1 LFADREQ
8 WKIDLRLVH
17 AKQQTQLQAI
27 QQEIESG
34 TQNRQRVDN
43 TLGALVHP
51 PGSSGNRSMAIEA
64 ISARVASQSGH
75 VIARERQTGVINQH
89 IPQQPAR
96 LPASIAPEIVM
107 NNIQRGQRQNED
119 DPFITAVL
127 RMQEAQPSSA
137 PAANSYLVNTKV
149 QLENRSIQLQN
160 LMQQHKF
167 VTDLPVGFPNKEVI
181 LKTLTDK
188 IIDNHSAVDNLTHN
202 CPICL
207 EDFTGVAHN
216 TARLPCCSQF
226 IHTQCFAKLIAE
238 GVSTHSRKCPYCRKS
253 LFEN

>member
-1 LFADREQ
+1 M
-8 WKIDLRLVH
+8 H

-34 TQNRQRVDN
+34 TQNRQRLDN

-96 LPASIAPEIVM
+96 LPASIAPEVVM

-119 DPFITAVL
+119 DPFISAVL
-127 RMQEAQPSSA
+127 RMQEAQPPSA
-137 PAANSYLVNTKV
+137 PAANSYLADTKV

-160 LMQQHKF
+160 LMQQHAF
-167 VTDLPVGFPNKEVI
+167 ASRLPDDYPQKETI
-181 LKTLTDK
+181 LKSLTDK
-188 IIDNHSAVDNLTHN
+188 IVENHPGVDPVHK
-202 CPICL
+202 CPICQD
-207 EDFTGVAHN
+207 EFTGVEHN

-226 IHTQCFAKLIAE
+226 IHTGCLARLLVE
-238 GVSTHSRKCPYCRKS
+238 GRHTHSQKCPYCRQDMCG
-253 LFEN
+253 